1 MTALNWRLQSRT
13 FAREGTKDR
22 GALTQLLFP
31 PPDGVP
37 QGRGGA
43 DVVEGADFKVV
54 GGVGED
60 ERGLVLR
67 GAERVPGGLSR
78 RFADG
83 HAEAVVRVF
92 A

>member
-1 MTALNWRLQSRT
+1 MTTLNWRLQSGT

-22 GALTQLLFP
+22 RALTQLLLP
-31 PPDGVP
+31 PPYGVA

-60 ERGLVLR
+60 ERDRMLR
-67 GAERVPGGLSR
+67 GAERVPGGLS
-78 RFADG
+78 
-83 HAEAVVRVF
+83 
-92 A
+92 